1 MKKNTVRSALKE
13 GLPQIGTWLSLGDLH
28 ATRMLARTGLHYL
41 TVDLEHSPIG
51 WSQAGALFAAIA
63 DAGCVPL
70 ARVPE
75 GRHDHIK
82 RVLDAGAHGVIIPM
96 VETVEQAKAAIAA
109 AKYPPIGNRSV
120 GGALHAINFDATP
133 SEYYQRA
140 NDEILVVLQT
150 ESPKGVENAQAIYSL
165 PGVDAI
171 FVGPN
176 DLRAQMRTPSG
187 RDPSSEEFEATLQQI
202 LSIGNACNV
211 PVGMHLM
218 SIEDVRYRLHQGWR
232 FLAIGSE
239 LSMLLTEAQRIVKGL
254 QLSDGTRQLA
264 RY

>member
-1 MKKNTVRSALKE
+1 MKPNAVRSALKA

-41 TVDLEHSPIG
+41 TVDLEHSPIS
-51 WSQAGALFAAIA
+51 WSRAGELFAAIA
-63 DAGCVPL
+63 DAGCTPL

-96 VETVEQAKAAIAA
+96 VETVEQAQAVIAA
-109 AKYPPIGNRSV
+109 TKYPPLGNRSV
-120 GGALHAINFDATP
+120 GGALHAINFGATP

-150 ESPKGVENAQAIYSL
+150 ESPKGVENAEAIYSL

-187 RDPSSEEFEATLQQI
+187 KDPSPEEFETMLQRI
-202 LSIGNACNV
+202 LTTGKNCNV

-218 SIEDVRYRLHQGWR
+218 SIEDVRHRIHQGWK
-232 FLAIGSE
+232 FLAIGSD
-239 LSMLLTEAQRIVKGL
+239 LSMLLTEAQRIVTGL
-254 QLSDGTRQLA
+254 QLSNSNRPLA